1 MSRGYSPDIDPAA
14 FEQLVFR
21 LAQALARADGD
32 DEAAAFEAHRRTP
45 PAEGESEYEFYMMTI
60 REMLTRARVSEQLR
74 LFADAAMIEGSDRL
88 GRADT
93 LERIEAYAV
102 AREID
107 VIDIAAQIERSKVRD
122 SLDRGENWLKSAS
135 RALVAK
141 RRDLAFALRL
151 RLQVMRRAGPMSQQ
165 DAVWDA
171 EIAPIGPASGAQAT
185 RDRELERLEREKGSL
200 RTQLEQMRV
209 SRDTEREKRA
219 RQLNRLNLS
228 RGVLLARMRIHAPEL
243 VEDAMEH
250 VSRLQA
256 EHDAD
261 PSGDPARFAE
271 LKAWTEEGVA
281 ARERQ
286 ET

>member
-1 MSRGYSPDIDPAA
+1 MNRGYSPDIDPAA
-14 FEQLVFR
+14 FEHLVLR

-45 PAEGESEYEFYMMTI
+45 PADGDSEYEFYMATI

-93 LERIEAYAV
+93 LERIEAYAT

-107 VIDIAAQIERSKVRD
+107 IIDIAAQIERSKVRD
-122 SLDRGENWLKSAS
+122 SLDRGESWLKSAS
-135 RALVAK
+135 RALAAK
-141 RRDLAFALRL
+141 RRDLGFALRL
-151 RLQVMRRAGPMSQQ
+151 RLQIMRRAGPMGQQ

-171 EIAPIGPASGAQAT
+171 EVGPVGPATGVQAA
-185 RDRELERLEREKGSL
+185 RDREFERIERENASL
-200 RTQLEQMRV
+200 RTQLEQMRA
-209 SRDTEREKRA
+209 SRDTERVKRT

-243 VEDAMEH
+243 VDDAMEH

-256 EHDAD
+256 EHDANPD
-261 PSGDPARFAE
+261 GDPDRFAE
-271 LKAWTEEGVA
+271 LKAWTEEGIA

-286 ET
+286 VT